1 VSASL
6 NGHSEKP
13 SVHGKLG
20 FYHDEPQSHL
30 SRAVGAVFDAIML
43 MFLCRRRKNID
54 SAPKKFYFAMRYLL
68 PGSFDFLTQLYV
80 VSSFVCV
87 HPLDDRALYSIIIMD
102 ADKVAELRKKRQFR
116 KFTFRGIEL
125 EQLLDLTNDELMD
138 LVCARAR
145 RRMSRGLK
153 RKPMALIKR
162 LRQAKKEAPQG
173 EKPRGVKTHLRNM
186 IIVPEMI
193 GSIIGIYNGKMFCGV
208 EMKPEMIG
216 MYLGEFAITYKPV
229 RHGRPGVSAAHQ
241 TRFIPL

>member
-1 VSASL
+1 
-6 NGHSEKP
+6 
-13 SVHGKLG
+13 
-20 FYHDEPQSHL
+20 
-30 SRAVGAVFDAIML
+30 
-43 MFLCRRRKNID
+43 
-54 SAPKKFYFAMRYLL
+54 
-68 PGSFDFLTQLYV
+68 
-80 VSSFVCV
+80 
-87 HPLDDRALYSIIIMD
+87 MD
-102 ADKVAELRKKRQFR
+102 AEKVAELRKKRQFR
-116 KFTFRGIEL
+116 KFTYRGIEL
-125 EQLLDLTNDELMD
+125 DQLLDLTNDELMD
-138 LVCARAR
+138 LVCARPR

-162 LRQAKKEAPQG
+162 LRQAKKEAPPG

-216 MYLGEFAITYKPV
+216 MYLAEFAITYKPV

>member
-1 VSASL
+1 MHALVKGLRLPIEYYSTESGIGNVFPSRFAHASL
-6 NGHSEKP
+6 THELISFCTDTFTKKQNMDEEK
-13 SVHGKLG
+13 V
-20 FYHDEPQSHL
+20 
-30 SRAVGAVFDAIML
+30 
-43 MFLCRRRKNID
+43 
-54 SAPKKFYFAMRYLL
+54 
-68 PGSFDFLTQLYV
+68 T
-80 VSSFVCV
+80 
-87 HPLDDRALYSIIIMD
+87 
-102 ADKVAELRKKRQFR
+102 ELRKKRQFR
-116 KFTFRGIEL
+116 KFTFRGVEL
-125 EQLLDLTNDELMD
+125 DALLDLTNDELME

-162 LRQAKKEAPQG
+162 LRQAKKEAPPG

-193 GSIIGIYNGKMFCGV
+193 GSIVGIYNGKMFCGV
-208 EMKPEMIG
+208 EMKPEMVG